1 MNKTLLIIQREYL
14 TRVRKKSFLLT
25 TILVPI
31 IIIAFYAVIIAVA
44 VSDNTQSEKVAV
56 VDEANLFDGR
66 IVSEKDDKDA
76 LKLQLIP
83 NETEAGFKAKYRD
96 QGYNAFLF
104 IPKVDIEK
112 PSGIKLYSGSTV
124 SLSTKDRIERKIDK
138 AIEQKRLASAN
149 IDPARYESIKS
160 NIDLETIVGTGSD
173 EKKSMEQIATIVA
186 FAAGILIYMVLLI
199 YGSMVM
205 RGVMEEK
212 TNRISEVIVSSVKPF
227 QLMLG
232 KIVGIGAVGITQF
245 IIWIVLIGILQL
257 ILPMLFPSMTDTL
270 AQQAGA
276 NTEAMKQAADANL
289 LGKISEGIDTI
300 PIGLL
305 LFSFLFYFLGGYLMY
320 ASLFAAIGSV
330 SEDQQDAQQ
339 LIFPVMMPIILGF
352 VILTKAVQEP
362 NGSLALF
369 GSMFPLTSPIVMI
382 GRIPF
387 GVPAWQ
393 IVASMALLVLF
404 FLFCTWLAGRIYRTG
419 ILMYGKKGSWK
430 EMVKWAFRNN

>member
-1 MNKTLLIIQREYL
+1 MNKIWLIIQREYL
-14 TRVRKKSFLLT
+14 TRVKKKSFLLT

-31 IIIAFYAVIIAVA
+31 VIIGFYAAIIAIAVGD
-44 VSDNTQSEKVAV
+44 STEKEKIAII
-56 VDEANLFDGR
+56 DESNLFEGKVPSQKDNNES
-66 IVSEKDDKDA
+66 ITFDFISESKDSFQK
-76 LKLQLIP
+76 
-83 NETEAGFKAKYRD
+83 KYAD
-96 QGYNAFLF
+96 QGYTAYLY
-104 IPKVDIEK
+104 IPKLDIK
-112 PSGIKLYSGSTV
+112 NPKGIELHSQSTV
-124 SLSTKDRIERKIDK
+124 SINVKNRVERTLDK
-138 AIEQKRLASAN
+138 AIESRRLLNEN
-149 IDPARYESIKS
+149 IDPEKYQAIKS
-160 NIDLETIVGTGSD
+160 NVNVDSQIDSEDGG
-173 EKKSMEQIATIVA
+173 KKSVEGVA
-186 FAAGILIYMVLLI
+186 YAVALAAGILIYMVLLI

-245 IIWIVLIGILQL
+245 IIWIVLIGLLQL
-257 ILPMLFPSMTDTL
+257 IMPLIFPAMSGQMTDQI
-270 AQQAGA
+270 AQAGA
-276 NTEAMKQAADANL
+276 AQPEVKENIIKT
-289 LGKISEGIDTI
+289 ISEGLDAI
-300 PIGLL
+300 PVGLL

-352 VILTKAVQEP
+352 VILMRTIQTPNSGLAVF
-362 NGSLALF
+362 GSL
-369 GSMFPLTSPIVMI
+369 FPLTSPIVMI

-387 GVPAWQ
+387 GVPWTQ
-393 IVASMALLVLF
+393 LVLSMLLLVGF

-430 EMVKWAFRNN
+430 EMMKWAFRRG